1 MIRKA
6 IIFSAPSG
14 AGKTTL
20 VRHLME
26 KLPILQFSVS
36 ATSRSKREY
45 EIHGKDY
52 FFLTPEQFR
61 AHIQSNDFLEWEE
74 VYPNHYYGTLKSE
87 VERIFEEGKVVIF
100 DVDVVGGLNLKEYFG
115 SEALAV
121 FVKPPSEEELENRL
135 RYRNTETE
143 EKIQLRLAKA
153 KHELAFEDRFDTVIV
168 NENLEIAKGESLEK
182 VKKFIQ

>member
-1 MIRKA
+1 MKGKA

-20 VRHLME
+20 VQHLM
-26 KLPILQFSVS
+26 KQLPVLQFSVS
-36 ATSRSKREY
+36 ATSREKRDH

-52 FFLTPEQFR
+52 FFLSPEQFR

-74 VYPNHYYGTLKSE
+74 VYPDHYYGTLKSE
-87 VERIFEEGKVVIF
+87 VDRIFEEGKVVIF

-121 FVKPPSEEELENRL
+121 FVKPPSEQDLEARL
-135 RYRNTETE
+135 RFRNTETE

-153 KHELAFEDRFDTVIV
+153 KHELAFEDRFDTIIV
-168 NENLEIAKGESLEK
+168 NANLDEAKEESLEK
-182 VKKFIQ
+182 VKQFIH

>member
-1 MIRKA
+1 MKRKA

-20 VRHLME
+20 VRHLMQQ
-26 KLPILQFSVS
+26 LPVLQFSVS
-36 ATSRSKREY
+36 ATSREKRDH

-52 FFLTPEQFR
+52 FFLSPEQFR

-74 VYPNHYYGTLKSE
+74 VYPDHYYGTLKSE
-87 VERIFEEGKVVIF
+87 VDRIFEEGKLVIF

-121 FVKPPSEEELENRL
+121 FVKPPSEQDLEARL
-135 RYRNTETE
+135 RFRNTETE

-153 KHELAFEDRFDTVIV
+153 KHELAFEDRFDTIIV
-168 NENLEIAKGESLEK
+168 NANLDEAKEESLEK
-182 VKKFIQ
+182 VKQFIH

>member
-1 MIRKA
+1 MKRKA

-20 VRHLME
+20 VRHLMQQ
-26 KLPILQFSVS
+26 LPVLQFSVS
-36 ATSRSKREY
+36 ATSREKRDH

-52 FFLTPEQFR
+52 FFLSPEQFR
-61 AHIQSNDFLEWEE
+61 AHIHSNDFLEWEE
-74 VYPNHYYGTLKSE
+74 VYPDHYYGTLKSE

-121 FVKPPSEEELENRL
+121 FVKPPTEQDLEARL
-135 RYRNTETE
+135 RFRNTETE

-153 KHELAFEDRFDTVIV
+153 KHELPFENRFDTVIV
-168 NENLEIAKGESLEK
+168 NADLDLAKEESLEK
-182 VKKFIQ
+182 VKQFIH

>member
-1 MIRKA
+1 MKRKA

-20 VRHLME
+20 VRHLMQQ
-26 KLPILQFSVS
+26 LPVLQFSVS
-36 ATSRSKREY
+36 ATSREKRDH

-52 FFLTPEQFR
+52 FFLSPEQFR

-74 VYPNHYYGTLKSE
+74 VYPDHYYGTLKSE
-87 VERIFEEGKVVIF
+87 VDRIFEEGKVVIF

-121 FVKPPSEEELENRL
+121 FVKPPSEQDLEARL
-135 RYRNTETE
+135 RFRNTETE

-153 KHELAFEDRFDTVIV
+153 KHELAFEDRFDTIIV
-168 NENLEIAKGESLEK
+168 NANLDEAKEESLEK
-182 VKKFIQ
+182 VKQFIH

>member
-36 ATSRSKREY
+36 ATSRSKREH

-182 VKKFIQ
+182 VKNFIQ

>member
-36 ATSRSKREY
+36 ATSRSKREH

>member
-153 KHELAFEDRFDTVIV
+153 KHELAFEDRFDSVVV

>member
-1 MIRKA
+1 MKRKA

-26 KLPILQFSVS
+26 QLPVLQFSVS
-36 ATSRSKREY
+36 ATSREKRDH

-52 FFLTPEQFR
+52 FFLSPEQFR
-61 AHIQSNDFLEWEE
+61 AHIHSNDFLEWEE

-100 DVDVVGGLNLKEYFG
+100 DVDVVGGMNLKEYFG

-121 FVKPPSEEELENRL
+121 FVKPPTEQDLEARL
-135 RYRNTETE
+135 RFRNTETE

-153 KHELAFEDRFDTVIV
+153 KHELAFENRFDTIIV
-168 NENLEIAKGESLEK
+168 NADLDLAKEESLEK
-182 VKKFIQ
+182 VKQFID